1 MKRNV
6 ARHYDFLVQP
16 CSNITNCCSIYRVC
30 NGISD
35 LHSHKLQDCRFCT
48 VAVLLPLQFVLK
60 IISCKFNHYLNTV
73 YYSKVFVLELI
84 FSSVLPRYLLFS
96 CAFVQPYLPW
106 KSSKYYIYRY
116 YVSILSYPTINAHA
130 PYCHIGPLLQYNI
143 LPPYI
148 LIGRIFEG
156 KLLTLFKCFDY
167 FSQSLFETVLI
178 QRELSEI

>member
-60 IISCKFNHYLNTV
+60 IISCKFNHYLNTF

-106 KSSKYYIYRY
+106 KGSKCNIVQVYVCNRRY
-116 YVSILSYPTINAHA
+116 NACNAHT
-130 PYCHIGPLLQYNI
+130 PCCHLSPLRLCHISPHYLTNGT
-143 LPPYI
+143 
-148 LIGRIFEG
+148 IFEIE
-156 KLLTLFKCFDY
+156 TLNINCVF
-167 FSQSLFETVLI
+167 
-178 QRELSEI
+178 